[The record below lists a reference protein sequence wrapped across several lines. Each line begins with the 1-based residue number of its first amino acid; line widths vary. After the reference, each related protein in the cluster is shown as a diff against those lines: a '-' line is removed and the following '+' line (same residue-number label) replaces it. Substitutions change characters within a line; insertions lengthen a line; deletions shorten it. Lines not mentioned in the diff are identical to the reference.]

1 MYFSEKTDKYS
12 MVVNN
17 DNFIE
22 NLTAAPLMD
31 ANNQFLSFDDKL
43 VVYKKMFEE
52 LEALH
57 EEGKQ
62 LDSRF
67 AIQNSHL

>member
-1 MYFSEKTDKYS
+1 
-12 MVVNN
+12 
-17 DNFIE
+17 
-22 NLTAAPLMD
+22 MD
-31 ANNQFLSFDDKL
+31 TNNQFLSFDDKL

-57 EEGKQ
+57 EEGQQ

-67 AIQNSHL
+67 EILRGIRNCLFLHAKSF